1 MPYAYVSPS
10 RYLLLT
16 CALLG
21 LLSLGAAHAQPT
33 AYTLSGQVLDN
44 ATGDPLPGATVQV
57 AGTTTGAATD
67 AEGTYELTARLEAG
81 TYTLR
86 YRFVGYQTAE
96 REVTLGAES
105 TVPLDPVRLRADV
118 LGVDEVVVTGTGV
131 PTERR
136 QLGNAISTVDGQD
149 MEQSTASSVDR
160 ALQGKIAGAQVQQ
173 NSGGPSGGISVRLR
187 GASTVLGS
195 ADPLY
200 IVDGVIINNDSPELI
215 DLGGSA
221 QNRLADLNPND
232 IARIEVVKGAAAAAL
247 YGSRANSGVVQIF
260 TKRGQEGP
268 PRVSFT
274 TRAQTDAVRSTLPIN
289 RAQNERGAFL
299 DNSGDPLPDG
309 QRRWDWQDFI
319 FDRAYGTEQSLSVSG
334 GSESTQY
341 SISGAHRSN
350 QGIIEGTHFRRVNGR
365 LRLDQ
370 TLTDWAALSGTASF
384 ARSTSQ
390 EVPNGGLNANYG
402 ALTGFIFGPNT
413 FDPRANELG
422 EFPNQ
427 GALANPVEVRER
439 FDFAQETERFRG
451 STSLSLT
458 PLDGLNI
465 DYLLGIDTYTQ
476 RATAFIPR
484 GTSAPGLGGGFARRA
499 TQNQLQTNSDLNIR
513 YRSFL
518 RPRLESTTLI
528 GGSLQYESG
537 VEFEAQS
544 ENLSPVS
551 EVVQSGTTQREANE
565 FRRPRTIYGLFA
577 QETLGWNDRLFLTGA
592 LRLDASSS
600 FGDGERWQVYPKT
613 SLSYIVSEWDAWQRA
628 GLDRWMPR
636 LKLRGSVGVS
646 GGLTSIGPFDRFTSY
661 NPESYEGRPGLQPSS
676 QLGALD
682 VRPERQR
689 EIELGADFGLFN
701 DRLAVEATY
710 YTQRTTDL
718 LLNRSLAPTSGF
730 LSRLQNVGTLTNQG
744 IELLMRGLILDRP
757 GQQWTS
763 TLTFSRNRNEVNGL
777 EEDVLIFPDSFGL
790 VGAINGEPL
799 GIYYGSSFARNDN
812 GEVIDQNGNVL
823 VEDDNNLWRM
833 RDGSPTEPGDGVP
846 AASGED
852 RIIGDPNPD
861 FVASWTNN
869 VRINAFEF
877 RMQWDAVVG
886 QDVFNFTR
894 RLAALSAFGTL
905 NDYER
910 ELEGDLP
917 SGYTGSA
924 FGIFEHWVE
933 DGSFL
938 KLREISL
945 AYTLDAPVSQ
955 IDRVRLSLS
964 GRNLLS
970 IDGYSG
976 YDPEVNVAG
985 QRTGVRNFD
994 FVEVPI
1000 PRSFTLSATITL

>member
-1 MPYAYVSPS
+1 MPYAYVSPW
-10 RYLLLT
+10 RCLLLT

-21 LLSLGAAHAQPT
+21 LLSLSAVHAQPI
-33 AYTLSGQVLDN
+33 AYTLTGQVLDD

-96 REVTLGAES
+96 REVTLGEES
-105 TVPLDPVRLRADV
+105 TVSLDPVRLRADV

-173 NSGGPSGGISVRLR
+173 NSGSPSGGISVRLR

-232 IARIEVVKGAAAAAL
+232 IERIEVVKGAAAAAL

-260 TKRGQEGP
+260 TKQGEVGP

-274 TRAQTDAVRSTLPIN
+274 TRAQTDAVRSTLPVN

-299 DNSGDPLPDG
+299 DNSGDSLPDG

-370 TLTDWAALSGTASF
+370 TLTDWAALSGTVSF

-439 FDFAQETERFRG
+439 FDFAQETDRFRG
-451 STSLSLT
+451 NTSLSLT

-484 GTSAPGLGGGFARRA
+484 GTSAPGLGSGFARRA

-518 RPRLESTTLI
+518 RPRLDTD
-528 GGSLQYESG
+528 
-537 VEFEAQS
+537 
-544 ENLSPVS
+544 
-551 EVVQSGTTQREANE
+551 
-565 FRRPRTIYGLFA
+565 
-577 QETLGWNDRLFLTGA
+577 W
-592 LRLDASSS
+592 
-600 FGDGERWQVYPKT
+600 
-613 SLSYIVSEWDAWQRA
+613 
-628 GLDRWMPR
+628 
-636 LKLRGSVGVS
+636 
-646 GGLTSIGPFDRFTSY
+646 
-661 NPESYEGRPGLQPSS
+661 
-676 QLGALD
+676 
-682 VRPERQR
+682 
-689 EIELGADFGLFN
+689 
-701 DRLAVEATY
+701 RLATV
-710 YTQRTTDL
+710 RKRRRI
-718 LLNRSLAPTSGF
+718 RSTV
-730 LSRLQNVGTLTNQG
+730 RK
-744 IELLMRGLILDRP
+744 P
-757 GQQWTS
+757 G
-763 TLTFSRNRNEVNGL
+763 
-777 EEDVLIFPDSFGL
+777 
-790 VGAINGEPL
+790 A
-799 GIYYGSSFARNDN
+799 
-812 GEVIDQNGNVL
+812 
-823 VEDDNNLWRM
+823 
-833 RDGSPTEPGDGVP
+833 
-846 AASGED
+846 
-852 RIIGDPNPD
+852 
-861 FVASWTNN
+861 
-869 VRINAFEF
+869 
-877 RMQWDAVVG
+877 
-886 QDVFNFTR
+886 
-894 RLAALSAFGTL
+894 
-905 NDYER
+905 
-910 ELEGDLP
+910 
-917 SGYTGSA
+917 
-924 FGIFEHWVE
+924 
-933 DGSFL
+933 
-938 KLREISL
+938 
-945 AYTLDAPVSQ
+945 
-955 IDRVRLSLS
+955 
-964 GRNLLS
+964 
-970 IDGYSG
+970 
-976 YDPEVNVAG
+976 
-985 QRTGVRNFD
+985 GVRGGA
-994 FVEVPI
+994 E
-1000 PRSFTLSATITL
+1000 RHRHGRCE

>member
-1 MPYAYVSPS
+1 MSSCIRVVIFV
-10 RYLLLT
+10 LL
-16 CALLG
+16 C
-21 LLSLGAAHAQPT
+21 LLSAIPGLAQDRS
-33 AYTLSGQVLDN
+33 YTLTGEVIDD
-44 ATGDPLPGATVQV
+44 ATGSPLPGATVQV
-57 AGTTTGAATD
+57 AGTTIGTAVD
-67 AEGTYELTARLEAG
+67 AEGAYELTARLEPG
-81 TYTLR
+81 TYMLR

-96 REVTLGAES
+96 REVTLGEET
-105 TVPLDPVRLRADV
+105 TVTVEPVRLQPDV

-149 MEQSTASSVDR
+149 IEESAAGSIDR

-173 NSGGPSGGISVRLR
+173 NSGSPSGGLSVRLR

-232 IARIEVVKGAAAAAL
+232 IERIEVVKGAAAAAL

-260 TKRGQEGP
+260 TKKGEAGA

-274 TRAQTDAVRSTLPIN
+274 TRVQTDAVRSTLPVN
-289 RAQNERGAFL
+289 QAQNEQGDFL
-299 DNSGDPLPDG
+299 DNSGDPLPNG

-319 FDRAYGTEQSLSVSG
+319 FDRAYGTEQSLSISG

-341 SISGAHRSN
+341 SASGAHRSN
-350 QGIIEGTHFRRVNGR
+350 QGIIEGTHFRRINGR

-370 TLTDWAALSGTASF
+370 TLTDWASFSGTAAFS
-384 ARSTSQ
+384 RSTSQ

-427 GALANPVEVRER
+427 GILANPVEVQER
-439 FDFAQETERFRG
+439 FDFTQETDRFRG
-451 STSLSLT
+451 STSLTLT

-499 TQNQLQTNSDLNIR
+499 TQNQLQTNTNLNIR

-551 EVVQSGTTQREANE
+551 EVVQSGTTQRDVNE
-565 FRRPRTIYGLFA
+565 FRNPFTIYGLFA

-592 LRLDASSS
+592 IRLDASSS
-600 FGDGERWQVYPKT
+600 FGEGERWQFYPKT
-613 SLSYIVSEWDAWQRA
+613 SLSYIVSELDAWQRA
-628 GLDRWMPR
+628 GFDRWVPR

-646 GGLTSIGPFDRFTSY
+646 GGLTSINAFDRFTNY
-661 NPESYEGRPGLQPSS
+661 TPESYEGRPGLQPSS

-682 VRPERQR
+682 ARPERQR
-689 EIELGADFGLFN
+689 EIEVGADFGLFN

-710 YTQRTTDL
+710 YTQRITDL

-730 LSRLQNVGTLTNQG
+730 LSRLQNVGTVTNQG
-744 IELLMRGLILDRP
+744 IELLMRSLIVDRP

-763 TLTFSRNRNEVNGL
+763 TLTFSRNRNEVDGIEGDL
-777 EEDVLIFPDSFGL
+777 LIFPDSFGL
-790 VGAINGEPL
+790 VGALNGEPL

-823 VEDDNNLWRM
+823 TEDDDGLWRM
-833 RDGSPTEPGDGVP
+833 RDGSPTESGDGVP
-846 AASGED
+846 ADSGED

-861 FVASWTNN
+861 FIASWTNN
-869 VRINAFEF
+869 VRINQFQF

-905 NDYER
+905 DDYER

-917 SGYTGSA
+917 SGYTSSV

-933 DGSFL
+933 DGSFV
-938 KLREISL
+938 KLREVSL
-945 AYTLDAPVSQ
+945 AYTLNTLTPQV
-955 IDRVRLSLS
+955 DRVRLSVT

-976 YDPEVNVAG
+976 YDPEINVAG

-1000 PRSFTLSATITL
+1000 PRSFTLSATVTF

>member
-1 MPYAYVSPS
+1 
-10 RYLLLT
+10 
-16 CALLG
+16 
-21 LLSLGAAHAQPT
+21 
-33 AYTLSGQVLDN
+33 
-44 ATGDPLPGATVQV
+44 
-57 AGTTTGAATD
+57 
-67 AEGTYELTARLEAG
+67 
-81 TYTLR
+81 
-86 YRFVGYQTAE
+86 
-96 REVTLGAES
+96 
-105 TVPLDPVRLRADV
+105 V

-149 MEQSTASSVDR
+149 IERSTAGSIDR

-173 NSGGPSGGISVRLR
+173 NSGNPAGGISVRLR
-187 GASTVLGS
+187 GASTVLGD
-195 ADPLY
+195 ANPLY

-215 DLGGSA
+215 DLGGGA
-221 QNRLADLNPND
+221 QNRLVDLNPND

-260 TKRGQEGP
+260 TKRGQAGP

-274 TRAQTDAVRSTLPIN
+274 TRVQTDAVRSTLPVN
-289 RAQNERGAFL
+289 RAQNANGDFL
-299 DNSGDPLPDG
+299 DNSGDPLPEG

-319 FDRAYGTEQSLSVSG
+319 FDRAYGTEQSLSISG
-334 GSESTQY
+334 GTESTTY

-350 QGIIEGTHFRRVNGR
+350 QGIVEGTNFRRVNGR

-370 TLTDWAALSGTASF
+370 TLTDWASLSGTAAFS
-384 ARSTSQ
+384 RSTSQ

-413 FDPRANELG
+413 FDPRANEFG
-422 EFPNQ
+422 EYPNQ
-427 GALANPVEVRER
+427 GILANPIEVRDR

-458 PLDGLNI
+458 PLDGLSI
-465 DYLLGIDTYTQ
+465 DYLFGLDTHTQ

-513 YRSFL
+513 YQTALRS
-518 RPRLESTTLI
+518 RLESTTLI
-528 GGSLQYESG
+528 GGTLQYETGTRFS
-537 VEFEAQS
+537 AQS
-544 ENLSPVS
+544 ENLTPVS
-551 EVVQSGTTQREANE
+551 EVIQSGTTQRDANE
-565 FRRPRTIYGLFA
+565 FRSPFTIYGLFA

-592 LRLDASSS
+592 ARLDASSS
-600 FGDGERWQVYPKT
+600 FGEGERWQFYPKG
-613 SLSYIVSEWDAWQRA
+613 SASYIVSELDAWQRA
-628 GLDRWMPR
+628 GIDHVVPR
-636 LKLRGSVGVS
+636 LKLRASIGVS
-646 GGLTSIGPFDRFTSY
+646 GGLTSIGPFDRFTNY

-682 VRPERQR
+682 ARPERQR
-689 EIELGADFGLFN
+689 EIELGADFGLLN

-744 IELLMRGLILDRP
+744 FELLMRGLILDRP
-757 GQQWTS
+757 GRQWIS
-763 TLTFSRNRNEVNGL
+763 TLTFSRNRNEVDGL

-790 VGAINGEPL
+790 VGAINGQPL

-823 VEDDNNLWRM
+823 VEDDDNLWRM
-833 RDGSPTEPGDGVP
+833 RDGTPTEPGDGVP

-861 FVASWTNN
+861 FIASWIND
-869 VRINAFEF
+869 VRINQFEF

-894 RLAALSAFGTL
+894 RLAALSVFGTL
-905 NDYER
+905 DDYER

-917 SGYTGSA
+917 SGYTSSV

-945 AYTLDAPVSQ
+945 AYTLSAPTPQV
-955 IDRVRLSLS
+955 DRVRLSLS

-1000 PRSFTLSATITL
+1000 PRSFTLGATVTF